1 MSQVKENIILIWS
14 ATAALTD
21 LVCHCSCNHV
31 SWSKVFNGRCVA
43 LHEPFAGGVSENS
56 AFTSGCLGQED
67 SQTGKAGRVELVKLH
82 VLQRDASSK
91 SNRHSVTG
99 QGVSIRSGFV
109 DLAKPTGCKN
119 NRLCLE
125 NVNVSG
131 GEFIGN
137 NSGWLAIVH
146 YQIQNVELIEK
157 IDSELDAV
165 LVQSLQNHVASSVG
179 CVTAAPNRC
188 LAVVPRVT
196 SEAALVNLAVWGS
209 VKGQSHVL

>member
-1 MSQVKENIILIWS
+1 M
-14 ATAALTD
+14 
-21 LVCHCSCNHV
+21 
-31 SWSKVFNGRCVA
+31 G
-43 LHEPFAGGVSENS
+43 
-56 AFTSGCLGQED
+56 
-67 SQTGKAGRVELVKLH
+67 
-82 VLQRDASSK
+82 
-91 SNRHSVTG
+91 
-99 QGVSIRSGFV
+99 IRSCFV